1 MEWEKTNYCKKQKA
15 NHLFVSVSHPCNE
28 KNIAKSMTILKLCE
42 RSFKWDLAGYPSS
55 IRLEM
60 ALGWRLGSQECG
72 ISQRDFHGLS
82 LF

>member
-1 MEWEKTNYCKKQKA
+1 MK
-15 NHLFVSVSHPCNE
+15 
-28 KNIAKSMTILKLCE
+28 KNIGKSMTILKLCE

-60 ALGWRLGSQECG
+60 ALEWRLGSQEYG
-72 ISQRDFHGLS
+72 ISQCDFHGLS